1 MPASSSV
8 LELLLDEELLLLLLL
23 LLLDD
28 EEADT
33 SSWRSEMPSAMRA
46 SSGSSCLSTVSHL
59 ALILGLALLVCRQTC
74 MWGNSKP
81 SAGFCNGPCKHD
93 IDQTTV
99 NVWGGISAA

>member
-23 LLLDD
+23 LLLLED

-33 SSWRSEMPSAMRA
+33 SSWRSKIPFAMQA
-46 SSGSSCLSTVSHL
+46 SSGSSCLKTASHL

-74 MWGNSKP
+74 MWGQCKP
-81 SAGFCNGPCKHD
+81 SAGLCVGPSHTSMTLTKL
-93 IDQTTV
+93 Q
-99 NVWGGISAA
+99 